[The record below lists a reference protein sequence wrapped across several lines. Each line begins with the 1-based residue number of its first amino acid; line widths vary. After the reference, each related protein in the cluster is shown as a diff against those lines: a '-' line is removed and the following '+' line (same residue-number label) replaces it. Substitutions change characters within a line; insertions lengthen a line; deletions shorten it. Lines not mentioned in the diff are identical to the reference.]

1 MAMSSRSRDRRR
13 AVPAVLALFLLLM
26 AAVPAVAHSE
36 LVSSSPAAGSTVTSA
51 AGMSIVL
58 SFSEALKT
66 GSKADV
72 VGPGGATAGT
82 ATIDPSDNTKLTWSS
97 STALAPGSWTIRWTS
112 IATDGDVLRG
122 TIPFAVTAATPAP
135 SLATSTVPPAT
146 TPPATPAA
154 SPTPAAASAGAGVIV
169 PLIAALLVIGLLAL
183 MLLRNR
189 RPTARR

>member
-1 MAMSSRSRDRRR
+1 MSSRSRDRRR
-13 AVPAVLALFLLLM
+13 AVPAVLALLLLLM

-72 VGPGGATAGT
+72 VGPGRTTAGT
-82 ATIDPSDNTKLTWSS
+82 ATIDPSDNTKLTSS
-97 STALAPGSWTIRWTS
+97 PLSALAPGSWTIRWTS

-122 TIPFAVTAATPAP
+122 TIPFTVAAAATATP
-135 SLATSTVPPAT
+135 SAAT
-146 TPPATPAA
+146 TPATPASPTA
-154 SPTPAAASAGAGVIV
+154 TPALSPTPADASGGAGAIV
-169 PLIAALLVIGLLAL
+169 PVIAALLVIGLLAL
-183 MLLRNR
+183 ILLRNR
-189 RPTARR
+189 RSTARR

>member
-36 LVSSSPAAGSTVTSA
+36 LVSSVPAAGSTVTSTP
-51 AGMSIVL
+51 GMSIVL

-72 VGPGGATAGT
+72 VGPGGTVGT
-82 ATIDPSDNTKLTWSS
+82 ATIDPSDNTKLTWSPP
-97 STALAPGSWTIRWTS
+97 TALAPGSYTIRWTS
-112 IATDGDVLRG
+112 IATDGDLLRG
-122 TIPFAVTAATPAP
+122 TIPFTVAAATPPP
-135 SLATSTVPPAT
+135 SLATPTAPPAT
-146 TPPATPAA
+146 TPPSTPAA
-154 SPTPAAASAGAGVIV
+154 SPTPAAASAGAGVII
-169 PLIAALLVIGLLAL
+169 PLIAALLVIGLLAS

-189 RPTARR
+189 RPTVRR

>member
-13 AVPAVLALFLLLM
+13 ALPAVVAIFLVLM
-26 AAVPAVAHSE
+26 AAVPAIAHSE

-72 VGPGGATAGT
+72 VGPGGTTAGT
-82 ATIDPSDNTKLTWSS
+82 ATIDPGDNTKLTWSPP
-97 STALAPGSWTIRWTS
+97 TALAPGSWTIRWTS

-122 TIPFAVTAATPAP
+122 TIPFTVAAAATATPSAATTPATPAP
-135 SLATSTVPPAT
+135 PT
-146 TPPATPAA
+146 ATPAL
-154 SPTPAAASAGAGVIV
+154 SPTPADASGGAGAIIPV
-169 PLIAALLVIGLLAL
+169 IAALLVIGLLAL
-183 MLLRNR
+183 ILLRNR